1 MGLHDRPYWRDDGG
15 RGGYGGGGPMRSI
28 AFGLPRPGAAVKWL
42 LIINISVFVLQVFMD
57 APTIDRPYG
66 LLSSHLGV
74 TLNGFWQPWR
84 YVTFQFLHGGMW
96 HVALNMLGLYML
108 GTPLERHWGTKRF
121 TTFYLACGAFA
132 GLAYVFMCGLVAGGN
147 GNPNAVATAGRGLG
161 DVPLIGASG
170 GVFAIVLACAVLF
183 PHFRLIFFL
192 FPVPIRLAAVI
203 IFGGMVLVVLSG
215 LRSGRAGP
223 QFWSDV
229 AHLGGVLAAAFYI
242 WALPALRSGARQH
255 RARLNEGAW
264 RRKMEDRLAEQAEI
278 NRILDKINR
287 EGLDSLT
294 RRERDILRDATR
306 KQQHNDRDLYKL

>member
-15 RGGYGGGGPMRSI
+15 RGGYGGGPMRGL
-28 AFGLPRPGAAVKWL
+28 AVGLPKPGAAVKWL
-42 LIINISVFVLQVFMD
+42 LIINIVVFVLQVFV
-57 APTIDRPYG
+57 DRPSISNPYG

-108 GTPLERHWGTKRF
+108 GTPLEQHWGTKRF
-121 TTFYLACGAFA
+121 TKFYLACGAFA
-132 GLAYVFMCGLVAGGN
+132 GLAYVLMCALVAGGQD
-147 GNPNAVATAGRGLG
+147 GPNAVATAARGLG

-203 IFGGMVLVVLSG
+203 IFGGMILVVLSG
-215 LRSGRAGP
+215 LTGRPGS

-229 AHLGGVLAAAFYI
+229 AHLGGAVAAAFYI
-242 WALPALRSGARQH
+242 WVLPALRSGARQR

-264 RRKMEDRLAEQAEI
+264 RRKMEHRRADQAVI

-306 KQQHNDRDLYKL
+306 RQQHNDRDLYKL